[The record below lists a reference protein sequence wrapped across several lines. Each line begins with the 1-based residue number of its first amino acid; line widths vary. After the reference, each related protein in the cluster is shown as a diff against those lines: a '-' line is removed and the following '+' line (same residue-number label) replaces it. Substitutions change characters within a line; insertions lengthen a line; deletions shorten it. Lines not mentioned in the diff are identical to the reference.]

1 MWQQRGTGIHAM
13 ADPAMSSGGDIKR
26 SETTQ
31 IQVRFVPRDTPVRVP
46 SDPFSVPLGLD
57 SAGLSKVVNALAELD
72 PARDFEFLAKG
83 LFLEGSLQEYV
94 EAQRAAGAPVEEQG
108 VVLEF
113 TEAMPEPE
121 QGPVCAHPDW
131 VSALDGSLGNDRL
144 VSGCYDGVVR
154 LFAGADLKDPVAT
167 TVSHAKPVKAV
178 TAFRCAGS
186 ARVAS
191 ASQDGTA
198 RVWCVSDGSDD
209 DGQVA
214 FRPLC
219 ECVGHSRGLECVAS
233 LPGRGDTLATAGWD
247 TRVMLWTIPP
257 EDDAVPA
264 PGTKRRRREN
274 EKSENNAPSFRSIE
288 PLAQFEGAKGAVTD
302 MCWPHPLAIYTC
314 GQDRA
319 IRLWDAKT
327 GANTAI
333 WNGKAAFTSLSFGLE
348 SANLIATA
356 HTDCSICLW
365 DPRQREKSVIKLQM
379 RGHKGWVTQ
388 VSWRPGSARTL
399 VSTGHDG
406 SMRVWDARSTRPLH
420 TIRAHQDKGLCV
432 GWWGKDC
439 VVSGGADKRISAH
452 VLRESG
458 AEEA

>member
-1 MWQQRGTGIHAM
+1 MS
-13 ADPAMSSGGDIKR
+13 DPAVSLGGDAKR

-57 SAGLSKVVNALAELD
+57 SAGLSKVVSALAELD
-72 PARDFEFLAKG
+72 PPRDFEFLAKG
-83 LFLEGSLQEYV
+83 LFLEGSLHEYV

-131 VSALDGSLGNDRL
+131 VSALDGSLGKDRL

-154 LFAGADLKDPVAT
+154 LFAGTDLKDPVAT
-167 TVSHAKPVKAV
+167 AGAHAKPVKAV
-178 TAFRCAGS
+178 TAFRCAGV

-198 RVWCVSDGSDD
+198 RVWCLSGGSGDGDQD
-209 DGQVA
+209 E
-214 FRPLC
+214 FIPLC
-219 ECVGHSRGLECVAS
+219 ECIGHRRSVGCVAS
-233 LPGRGDTLATAGWD
+233 VPGRGDRLATAGWD
-247 TRVMLWTIPP
+247 KRVLLWTLPP
-257 EDDAVPA
+257 ESAA
-264 PGTKRRRREN
+264 TAGPGSKRRRREGD
-274 EKSENNAPSFRSIE
+274 KSDNGAPSFRSIE
-288 PLAQFEGAKGAVTD
+288 PIAQFEDAKGAITG

-327 GANTAI
+327 GTNTAI

-348 SANLIATA
+348 SANLIATS
-356 HTDCSICLW
+356 HTDTSICLW
-365 DPRQREKSVIKLQM
+365 DPRQRDKSVIKLQL

-388 VSWRPGSARTL
+388 VNWRPGSARTL

-420 TIRAHQDKGLCV
+420 TIRAHQDKGLCI
-432 GWWGKDC
+432 GWWGNDC
-439 VVSGGADKRISAH
+439 VVSGGADKRISTH
-452 VLRESG
+452 VLRASG
-458 AEEA
+458 GEEANNA